1 MRRSGV
7 GFLRDVV
14 AELRSLERFLRIKPL
29 YFDLESMEFV
39 WLDTRLIPF
48 EEVYR
53 RTREYRR
60 VAEAIKG
67 MEIRGA
73 PAIGVSAAFGLALAA
88 LESKSSSV
96 EALIEDLEVARR
108 VLASTRPTAFNL
120 FWALDRVMRR
130 AYEEASRGGVDRVVN
145 SVLEEALKIY
155 VEDIK
160 TNVEIGRVGSKLV
173 EDGQAILT
181 HCNTGALATA
191 GFGTALGVVRY
202 AWYEGKRVRVI
213 TTETRPLLQGAR
225 LNVWELRKE
234 GIPVKL
240 IVDSA
245 VALTLLEGMADL
257 VLVGADRIILTGHT
271 ANKIGTLQVA
281 LAAKHAGK
289 PFYVV
294 APTSTI
300 QRSWDPREIVIEV
313 RSSEEVRTVMGKTY
327 LTLED
332 VDVYNPSFDVT
343 PPELIT
349 AFITEVGVVERPF
362 EKNIPLALSSPRH

>member
-1 MRRSGV
+1 MSSLEKLLSEINRFEQ
-7 GFLRDVV
+7 FLRV
-14 AELRSLERFLRIKPL
+14 KPL
-29 YFDLESMEFV
+29 YFDFNKMEFV
-39 WLDTRLIPF
+39 WLDTRLLPF

-53 RTREYRR
+53 RTRDYRR
-60 VAEAIKG
+60 IAEAIKSL
-67 MEIRGA
+67 EIRGA

-88 LESKSSSV
+88 FESRARDNTMLLDDLRVAKSILE
-96 EALIEDLEVARR
+96 
-108 VLASTRPTAFNL
+108 STRPTAYNL
-120 FWALDRVMRR
+120 FWALNRVMGR
-130 AYEEASRGGVDRVVN
+130 ALVEAEKGDVDGVREAT
-145 SVLEEALKIY
+145 LEEALRIY

-160 TNVEIGRVGSKLV
+160 TNVEIGRIGSKLI
-173 EDGQAILT
+173 DNGMTILT

-202 AWYEGKRVRVI
+202 AWYEGKRIKVI
-213 TTETRPLLQGAR
+213 TTETRPVLQGAR

-234 GIPVKL
+234 GIPFKL

-245 VALTLLEGMADL
+245 VALLLAKNMADI

-281 LAAKHAGK
+281 LAANHAKK

-300 QRSWDPREIVIEV
+300 QPTWNPEEIIIEERSR
-313 RSSEEVRTVMGKTY
+313 EEVTTIMGKIQI
-327 LTLED
+327 TLQDIE
-332 VDVYNPSFDVT
+332 VYNPSFDIT

-349 AFITEVGVVERPF
+349 GIITEKGIIEKPF
-362 EKNIPLALSSPRH
+362 DKNIPSILSREH